1 MFIVKNNCSHFF
13 MVNYVGNLF
22 PQLNPCITLTINACF
37 LTSDKMRPQDS
48 FTPVAESEA
57 RFLREFNNSTIL
69 PTVFL
74 SPILLPVSQFL
85 QHSHSGRSR
94 DERDLIW
101 NWGLSLADP
110 SSLVLHILFCI
121 IKGLAVSMSQTPPW
135 QSGYK
140 QPKPKS
146 CSVQIGLENGLFK
159 ES

>member
-13 MVNYVGNLF
+13 MVNYVGNLY

-94 DERDLIW
+94 DERTLQCKLPLHV
-101 NWGLSLADP
+101 NLLFPFLCSFLLTLSSTFSVSAPTLCHRLQSDFPQVLLGIPP
-110 SSLVLHILFCI
+110 SLLPLKI
-121 IKGLAVSMSQTPPW
+121 
-135 QSGYK
+135 
-140 QPKPKS
+140 
-146 CSVQIGLENGLFK
+146 
-159 ES
+159 